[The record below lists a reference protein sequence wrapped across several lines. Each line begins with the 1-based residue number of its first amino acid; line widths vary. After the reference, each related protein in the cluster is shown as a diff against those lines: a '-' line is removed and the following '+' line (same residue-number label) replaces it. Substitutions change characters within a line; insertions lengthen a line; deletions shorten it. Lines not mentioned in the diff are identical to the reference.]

1 MECIRINHVYHTNFD
16 LMPMSTNLLTCFK
29 GIPVSTDNHGMLQIA
44 WGKNGQSMVRMH
56 LDYVLSD
63 RKKDNKFEGLCFK
76 ENRASGDDDGDDGND
91 DDDDDD
97 DNVIV
102 EVSFPSLIRLKNLLV
117 ETRHCDKEA

>member
-44 WGKNGQSMVRMH
+44 WAKNGQSMVQMH
-56 LDYVLSD
+56 WTMSSAAS
-63 RKKDNKFEGLCFK
+63 KKDNKFEGLCFK

-91 DDDDDD
+91 DDDDD
-97 DNVIV
+97 NVIV
-102 EVSFPSLIRLKNLLV
+102 DVSFPSLIRLKNLLA